1 MEDVLIIFVI
11 GINGRE
17 NITKL
22 NITID
27 VSTKLTTRAFCQ
39 ISPCSLNSITF
50 PIRESVL
57 ITAYVLLDLTQSS
70 SLIEALP
77 IDDLRDQH
85 ICYTKGFFECL
96 TIFQTPATSAFK
108 STFFRPNKNARQ
120 NFGANGVR
128 LFPSI
133 R

>member
-1 MEDVLIIFVI
+1 MVPEFREKSVEDVLIIFVI

-85 ICYTKGFFECL
+85 ICYTKGFFL
-96 TIFQTPATSAFK
+96 MLHYLPDTSYK
-108 STFFRPNKNARQ
+108 C
-120 NFGANGVR
+120 V
-128 LFPSI
+128 
-133 R
+133 